1 MKTLIL
7 LLTFFSLTAFAQQTD
22 DEEIT
27 VEEASEEIDLRQ
39 EEVQLEEDGYDPS
52 LEEMNDDELNKQEE
66 ESDY

>member
-1 MKTLIL
+1 MKTFIL

-22 DEEIT
+22 EEEIT

-52 LEEMNDDELNKQEE
+52 LEEMNDEELNKQEE
-66 ESDY
+66 EYDY